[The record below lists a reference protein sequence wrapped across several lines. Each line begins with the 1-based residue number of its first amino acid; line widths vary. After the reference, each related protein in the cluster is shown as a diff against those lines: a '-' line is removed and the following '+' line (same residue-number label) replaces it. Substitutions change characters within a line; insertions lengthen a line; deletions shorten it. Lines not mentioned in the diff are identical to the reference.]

1 MQPWILRHPLAFVVA
16 DFLLILLIW
25 LLVSFVVSY
34 IGGWFSLA
42 RKFRSQAPFTG
53 SKWGGE
59 SGMMR
64 GLAHYRNCL
73 VIGASPTGLYLAV
86 FFLFRVA
93 HPPLLIP
100 WNEVTLSRGRKFF
113 MNMVRFQL
121 GREHPIPLSIRE
133 SLAGKLKA
141 AAGNAWP
148 IESSG

>member
-16 DFLLILLIW
+16 DFLLISLIW
-25 LLVSFVVSY
+25 LLGSFVVSY

-42 RKFRSQAPFTG
+42 RKFRSRAPFTG

-64 GLAHYRNCL
+64 GFGHYRNCL

-121 GREHPIPLSIRE
+121 GRENPIPLSIRE
-133 SLAGKLKA
+133 SLVGKLKA

-148 IESSG
+148 IESLG